1 MTTAAKIILSDKELE
16 LVCNTD
22 WILTKHAIIQKVY
35 ELFGEVLPE
44 LENVFLDNKDR
55 LPAEVFATPAKIS
68 KGENYRLLPYVVLD
82 YPRCFGKEDT
92 LAIRSF
98 FWWGNFFSVSLQ
110 LSGCYLKQATALLEK
125 RFEWLQQQGYWVCI
139 QQEPWDHHFE
149 ADNFIPLRT
158 VTKPQF
164 SEMLLQKPF
173 IKLAK
178 KIPLNQWNEVSL
190 FITECFEEMA
200 GLLAGD

>member
-1 MTTAAKIILSDKELE
+1 MTTGAKIILSDKELE

-22 WILTKHAIIQKVY
+22 WILTKHTIIQKVY
-35 ELFGEVLPE
+35 QLFGDVLPA
-44 LENVFLDNKDR
+44 LENVLLENKNG
-55 LPAEVFATPAKIS
+55 LPAEVFATAAKIS

-110 LSGCYLKQATALLEK
+110 LSGRYLKAAAVLLENE
-125 RFEWLQQQGYWVCI
+125 FECLQQQGYWICVN
-139 QQEPWDHHFE
+139 QEPWEHHFE
-149 ADNFIPLRT
+149 GDNFIALRT
-158 VTKPQF
+158 LTQAQF
-164 SEMLLQKPF
+164 REMLLQKPF

-178 KIPLNQWNEVSL
+178 KIPLNQWNEIPL
-190 FITECFEEMA
+190 FITESFEEMA
-200 GLLAGD
+200 GLLSCH